1 MAPFKS
7 TQSFSVGAFLK
18 TFRSRD
24 AVGPAALN
32 SPVRTDRTP
41 PGSWPISYTLKA
53 TSVYTAPHTSSSG
66 SRTYDLIEVIA
77 VGAGGGPNG
86 GSAGQGGFT
95 IARFYS
101 PTAEG
106 LLFAVGSTGADGEP
120 GPGAGGAGWSASI
133 GNGGSG
139 YSAYSVDAG
148 LYGGSGGGG
157 LTGVFRASTAP
168 GITQANALVIA
179 GGGGGVRYSGGIG
192 GNGGGSTADASP
204 SPGSSTSAG
213 GGSQVAGGAGAA
225 SYPGNSDYAPPGTA
239 LTGGDNYN
247 AGDNV
252 YAYAGGGGGGGYW
265 GGGGGG
271 ASSSSSGTN
280 SSGGGGG
287 SGYIDSTDANFKD
300 FPTIQRN
307 YTGMGYATGTGAGT
321 HPLGAGKDHPQISP
335 LGTEYG
341 NAEQPGYL
349 IINYYGG

>member
-7 TQSFSVGAFLK
+7 SLAKSAGKLFGVFNQQDLSLRGATQSL
-18 TFRSRD
+18 
-24 AVGPAALN
+24 
-32 SPVRTDRTP
+32 RTP
-41 PGSWPISYTLKA
+41 PPPPPPGQWTADATLQA
-53 TSVYTAPHTSSSG
+53 TSVYTAPHTSSG
-66 SRTYDLIEVIA
+66 GTRTYDLVEIIA

-95 IARFYS
+95 IGRFYI
-101 PTAEG
+101 PTDED
-106 LLFAVGSTGADGEP
+106 LLFAVGSTGADGQP

-139 YSAYSVDAG
+139 YSAYSVTPGA
-148 LYGGSGGGG
+148 YGGSGGGG
-157 LTGVFRASTAP
+157 LTGVFRGSTAP
-168 GITQANALVIA
+168 DITQANALVIA
-179 GGGGGVRYSGGIG
+179 GGGGGVRYNGGDG

-204 SPGSSTSAG
+204 SPGGSTSAG
-213 GGSQVAGGAGAA
+213 GGSQVAGGAGGSSA
-225 SYPGNSDYAPPGTA
+225 PGNSQYGQTGTA
-239 LTGGDNYN
+239 LEGGDNFN
-247 AGDNV
+247 ANDGT
-252 YAYAGGGGGGGYW
+252 YAYAGGGGGAGYW

-287 SGYIDSTDANFKD
+287 SGYIDSTDANFRA
-300 FPTIQRN
+300 FPTI
-307 YTGMGYATGTGAGT
+307 GTGAGT

-349 IINYYGG
+349 IVNYYQ

>member
-7 TQSFSVGAFLK
+7 SLARSAGKLFGVFREKHLSLRGATQSL
-18 TFRSRD
+18 
-24 AVGPAALN
+24 
-32 SPVRTDRTP
+32 RTPPP
-41 PGSWPISYTLKA
+41 PGSWLADATLQA

-66 SRTYDLIEVIA
+66 SRTYDLVEFIA

-95 IARFYS
+95 IGRFYI
-101 PTAEG
+101 PTAED

-139 YSAYSVDAG
+139 YSAYSANAG

-157 LTGVFRASTAP
+157 LTGVFRASAAP
-168 GITQANALVIA
+168 GITQGNALVIA

-204 SPGSSTSAG
+204 SPGTSGSAG
-213 GGSQVAGGAGAA
+213 GGTQVAGGAGATNQ
-225 SYPGNSDYAPPGTA
+225 PGSPPITAITGTA
-239 LTGGDNYN
+239 LTGGNN
-247 AGDNV
+247 GDHATPS
-252 YAYAGGGGGGGYW
+252 YAYGGGGGGAGYW

-271 ASSSSSGTN
+271 ASNSSSGTN

-287 SGYIDSTDANFKD
+287 SGYIDSTDAKFRA

-307 YTGMGYATGTGAGT
+307 YTGMGYPTGTGTGT

-341 NAEQPGYL
+341 NSEQPGYL
-349 IINYYGG
+349 IVNYYQ

>member
-7 TQSFSVGAFLK
+7 SLAKSAGKLFGVFREADLSLRGATQS
-18 TFRSRD
+18 TRRII
-24 AVGPAALN
+24 
-32 SPVRTDRTP
+32 P

-66 SRTYDLIEVIA
+66 SRSYDLIEIIA

-95 IARFYS
+95 IGRFYI
-101 PTAEG
+101 PTAQD

-120 GPGAGGAGWSASI
+120 GPGAGGAGWSATI

-139 YSAYSVDAG
+139 FSAYAAAPGS
-148 LYGGSGGGG
+148 YGGSGGGG

-168 GITQANALVIA
+168 EITQANALVIA

-204 SPGSSTSAG
+204 SPGTSSSAG
-213 GGSQVAGGAGAA
+213 GGTQAAGGAGATNQ
-225 SYPGNSDYAPPGTA
+225 PGSPPITAGTGTA
-239 LTGGDNYN
+239 LTGGNN
-247 AGDNV
+247 GNHATPG
-252 YAYAGGGGGGGYW
+252 YAYAGGGGGAGYW

-287 SGYIDSTDANFKD
+287 SGYINSTDADFKD
-300 FPTIQRN
+300 FPAIQRN

-349 IINYYGG
+349 IINYYGE